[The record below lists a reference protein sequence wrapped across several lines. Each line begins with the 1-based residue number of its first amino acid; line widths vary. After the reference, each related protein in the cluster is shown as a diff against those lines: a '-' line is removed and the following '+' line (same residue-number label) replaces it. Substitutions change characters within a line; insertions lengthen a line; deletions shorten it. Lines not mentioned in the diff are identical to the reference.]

1 MRNHFGIKLSGWDK
15 KQGHDL
21 VWKKESNDQD
31 GGDLMDFK
39 KHAKGWIP
47 LKSFVTRIL
56 KVETLE

>member
-1 MRNHFGIKLSGWDK
+1 MRNHFGIKLGGWDK

-39 KHAKGWIP
+39 KHVGRWRLFDFQSFGKG
-47 LKSFVTRIL
+47 S
-56 KVETLE
+56 